1 FLRCICCFFFQAED
15 GIRDFHVTGVQTCA
29 LPIYQFKEV
38 IKDRSNKPISLEI
51 IRDGNQ
57 LAINGQVSEDGML
70 GFGMK
75 NDPSIVMLTRE
86 YSLAEAFPVGVNKA
100 FAVITDNIKGFGK
113 IFKGEVRADKALS
126 GPVGIAKLFGTDVDW
141 FRFWNLVG
149 MLSMALAFMNLLPI
163 PAL

>member
-1 FLRCICCFFFQAED
+1 GLQKGASIISVEGTPIVYFDHF
-15 GIRDFHVTGVQTCA
+15 TGD
-29 LPIYQFKEV
+29 
-38 IKDRSNKPISLEI
+38 IKDSANRPISLEL
-51 IRDGNQ
+51 IRAGNELPTTGQ
-57 LAINGQVSEDGML
+57 LSADGML
-70 GFGMK
+70 GFGMQD
-75 NDPSIVMLTRE
+75 DPSMVLLTRE

-163 PAL
+163 PA